1 MDYAKKIFKK
11 LLSSKAKNK
20 VNFISLKGVIGDVG
34 KFDKGINIDNTSKTI
49 EKAFKKGVKAV
60 AININSPGGSPV
72 QSELIYKKIR
82 ELSQEHKIPV
92 YTFAQDVAAS
102 GGYWLLC
109 AGDEIFAH
117 EASIV
122 GSIGVVSASFNFA
135 EAIKKLGVER
145 KIYTEGKSKALLDPF
160 SPEDKKG
167 VEILR
172 SVQKDIFQSFI
183 NLVKNRR
190 GEKISKDEEIFTGAF
205 WSGKTALELGLVDQI
220 GDMRSVMQDKF
231 GKEVKLIEVKDK
243 KKSVIKDLIS
253 GITPFNISQFFQKA
267 EERIVWNKFGL

>member
-11 LLSSKAKNK
+11 LFSSKAKNK
-20 VNFISLKGVIGDVG
+20 VNFLTLKGVIGDVG
-34 KFDKGINIDNTSKTI
+34 KFDKGINIDNSSKII

-117 EASIV
+117 EASII

-167 VEILR
+167 VEILKN
-172 SVQKDIFQSFI
+172 VQKDIFESFT

-205 WSGKTALELGLVDQI
+205 WSGKTALELGLVDQV
-220 GDMRSVMQDKF
+220 GDMRSAMKEKF
-231 GKEVKLIEVKDK
+231 GKNVNLVEVKDK

-253 GITPFNISQFFQKA
+253 GVIPLNISQFFQKV
-267 EERIVWNKFGL
+267 EERNIWGKFGL